1 MAANFTTTGSD
12 TFPAGH
18 VIGHV
23 TVGEESRT
31 GGHIATTST
40 SFEDTGLEVAITTA
54 ATSTNSYLV
63 FEYWGGMFN
72 CSASGSG
79 FMAAATMRTV
89 SNSTYTA
96 GELVYTATYPTY
108 ISQLAYLY
116 IPISIKMYCGLV
128 SGMGMPA
135 TKSSWSAGDTLY
147 FRLFMMQQSGDAT
160 AFVHNTSSYNLS
172 ATEISR

>member
-1 MAANFTTTGSD
+1 MANFTTTGSD

-18 VIGHV
+18 VIKHA
-23 TVGEESRT
+23 TVGEENHSS
-31 GGHIATTST
+31 GHIATSSA

-54 ATSTNSYLV
+54 ASSANSYLV

-72 CSASGSG
+72 CSATGSG
-79 FMAAATMRTV
+79 FMAAPTMRTV

-96 GELVYTATYPTY
+96 GELIYTASYPTY
-108 ISQLAYLY
+108 VSQLAYMY
-116 IPISIKMYCGLV
+116 YPISIRMYCGLV

-147 FRLFMMQQSGDAT
+147 FRLFMMQQSGDGT

-172 ATEISR
+172 VTEISR